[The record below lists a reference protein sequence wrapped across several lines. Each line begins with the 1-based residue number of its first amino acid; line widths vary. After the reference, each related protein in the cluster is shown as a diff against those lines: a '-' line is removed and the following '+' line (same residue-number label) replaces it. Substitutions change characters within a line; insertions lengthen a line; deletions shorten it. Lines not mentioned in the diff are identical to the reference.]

1 MESGE
6 NPGKPCKYGRLL
18 KRKPIRRKSGGC
30 GEKQAGIN
38 NPQIIP
44 GLNSGMFRKC
54 GISRGRSKENLQTGF
69 PRIVSGKP
77 RRWKK
82 RSPVFAKKNKRL
94 YYSRHTLQSIPDW
107 RVRLCLFAHK
117 MRCAPSAMWGCGSR
131 PGRFSFLPFPLSDQ
145 RKGDGVRDS
154 AETLE
159 LFMILLFYETRTF
172 FSPPH
177 LTIPCQVAYTK
188 CNRTLL
194 EGGPAVWMPEIKPC

>member
-54 GISRGRSKENLQTGF
+54 GISWGRSKENLQTGF

-117 MRCAPSAMWGCGSR
+117 KMRCAPSMPPSVNSQYQYSSKGW
-131 PGRFSFLPFPLSDQ
+131 FSFSFSCLFKGNCAIINAERLIIWMAGAARS
-145 RKGDGVRDS
+145 RK
-154 AETLE
+154 
-159 LFMILLFYETRTF
+159 
-172 FSPPH
+172 
-177 LTIPCQVAYTK
+177 LTAALMADYIISRRA
-188 CNRTLL
+188 LH
-194 EGGPAVWMPEIKPC
+194 AIIKLNY